1 MLTAAIGSRAPPGT
15 VSLERVRAG
24 GAHDGVVVAHRV
36 GAIGGQ
42 EMTRVLVALV
52 EDRGSEP
59 GLDRAEELPQIV
71 VANQFR
77 FEVHGESLA
86 RGSRGPGCFGS
97 VEPRR

>member
-1 MLTAAIGSRAPPGT
+1 
-15 VSLERVRAG
+15 
-24 GAHDGVVVAHRV
+24 
-36 GAIGGQ
+36 
-42 EMTRVLVALV
+42 MTRVLVALV

-86 RGSRGPGCFGS
+86 RAPVGAEPTAVDSGADASGLEVIGSSATLESRSGLAGCHPVIRADSHITFTAW
-97 VEPRR
+97 